1 MRKQQQAAT
10 LLLSVWL
17 WSGNGVAW
25 AREAPA
31 VPAGVE
37 LLGDDQSRPQAPV
50 DGQPRVGFAGARLYL
65 RSPPGKTLTW
75 RSDLPARAEI
85 STTSGV
91 AIFHQPGPVTFTAT
105 SADGQPVLRYTVSPR
120 TWLVYD
126 NNDTLRTRE
135 QAQAWC
141 AGQGMRL
148 PDATVLTG
156 AGPDSLYGEWGDMT
170 FARDEGGYG
179 WPRGLYWTATP
190 AGDRKGVAVDL
201 MTGTRLHQ
209 SVHLA
214 FRTVCQAPVP
224 PSPGTWLQAAVP
236 QGQPEQNG
244 WARGE
249 WITGFEG
256 ARITM
261 KLAEA
266 GTTQPPVWQS
276 SSPSVATVDNQGVV
290 TLWGPGRTEIEVRDP
305 QSGGYD
311 RWPLLVSGWVS
322 QGAEGWAGNK
332 APDTVCPPEST
343 LLDRGRWDA
352 LDAQWGTDL
361 QTAIMGH
368 HPAIRVQGTITENT
382 TSEEAPLLRIRDGQ
396 ELPAKGRA
404 VAACLRMVVPPVL
417 TGWSVGNFQ
426 WPIAQGGP
434 RNGFRGA
441 RFRLRLAEPPGGLTW
456 RSDKPE
462 VASVDDIG
470 QVTLHQLGETV
481 IRAGNAAG
489 EASLALAVQTW
500 WSALPVRPEGY
511 TWDEAAQQCQAQG
524 GTLPTL
530 AQLIGEKADRAPVP
544 ASWWGEWPSV
554 RAAADD
560 LDLLWSATSRSRTSG
575 AHAVVRLRDGTTGE
589 MSDNLRAGGWC
600 VMPSPPRKAP

>member
-1 MRKQQQAAT
+1 
-10 LLLSVWL
+10 
-17 WSGNGVAW
+17 
-25 AREAPA
+25 
-31 VPAGVE
+31 
-37 LLGDDQSRPQAPV
+37 
-50 DGQPRVGFAGARLYL
+50 
-65 RSPPGKTLTW
+65 
-75 RSDLPARAEI
+75 
-85 STTSGV
+85 
-91 AIFHQPGPVTFTAT
+91 
-105 SADGQPVLRYTVSPR
+105 
-120 TWLVYD
+120 
-126 NNDTLRTRE
+126 
-135 QAQAWC
+135 
-141 AGQGMRL
+141 
-148 PDATVLTG
+148 
-156 AGPDSLYGEWGDMT
+156 
-170 FARDEGGYG
+170 
-179 WPRGLYWTATP
+179 
-190 AGDRKGVAVDL
+190 
-201 MTGTRLHQ
+201 
-209 SVHLA
+209 
-214 FRTVCQAPVP
+214 
-224 PSPGTWLQAAVP
+224 
-236 QGQPEQNG
+236 
-244 WARGE
+244 
-249 WITGFEG
+249 
-256 ARITM
+256 M